1 MVATL
6 GLVLLD
12 IAIVVAVARALRV
25 VLDRVRQ
32 PPVMAEVLAGLVLGA
47 SLLGTLP
54 GDPTG
59 ALFPAD
65 ARDVLTVLGQVALA
79 GYVFTVGA
87 HLDLGALKAERGV
100 VLAVAAGS
108 FAVPF
113 VAGAALAL
121 AVHDGVA
128 ADPDLVPF
136 ALFLGTAFA
145 VTAFPVL
152 ARIVEARGLQEHL
165 AGRVALASAAAQEL
179 LVWPLLAVAVALGGT
194 GGGDERGPAA
204 TLLLSAA
211 ALAGVALLA
220 RAVLP
225 AVLRRWPRAAG
236 PAVLAAL
243 AAAAL
248 ATDRAGL
255 HVVLGAFLLGLALP
269 ARLREAGATILQT
282 RPLVV
287 LSALLLPVSFAL
299 PALRVDVW
307 ALGGDGLALLA
318 TVLAVAVAAKLGSA
332 TVAARATGVPPREA
346 LAVGTL
352 MNARGLVELVVL
364 SVGLQQGLIDQRLFS
379 VMVLMA
385 LATTFATGPLVA
397 RLTSAGEDRRRAG
410 RRSWAAVGSRP

>member
-1 MVATL
+1 MTTAS
-6 GLVLLD
+6 LVLLD
-12 IAIVVAVARALRV
+12 IAIVVVLARGLRV

-65 ARDVLTVLGQVALA
+65 VRDVLAVAGQVALA

-87 HLDLGALKAERGV
+87 DLDLRALRTERGV
-100 VLAVAAGS
+100 VLAVALAS

-113 VAGAALAL
+113 AAGAGLAL
-121 AVHDGVA
+121 AIHDDVA
-128 ADPDLVPF
+128 SRPERLAFV
-136 ALFLGTAFA
+136 LFLGTALA

-152 ARIVEARGLQEHL
+152 ARIVDARGLREQA
-165 AGRVALASAAAQEL
+165 AGRVALAAAAAQEL
-179 LVWPLLAVAVALGGT
+179 LVWPLLAVAVALGGS
-194 GGGDERGPAA
+194 GGADARGPGT

-211 ALAGVALLA
+211 ALVAVVVLA
-220 RAVLP
+220 RVVVAAVASRRP
-225 AVLRRWPRAAG
+225 AWTG
-236 PAVLAAL
+236 PAVLVAL

-255 HVVLGAFLLGLALP
+255 HVVVGAFLLGLALP
-269 ARLREAGATILQT
+269 AGLRRVGTAVLAT
-282 RPLVV
+282 RPLV
-287 LSALLLPVSFAL
+287 LASALLLPVSFAL
-299 PALRVDVW
+299 PALGVDVW
-307 ALGGDGLALLA
+307 ALGRGGVTLLGA
-318 TVLAVAVAAKLGSA
+318 VLAAAVVAKLGSA
-332 TVAARATGVPPREA
+332 ALAARAAGLPTRDA
-346 LAVGTL
+346 ATVGTL

-364 SVGLQQGLIDQRLFS
+364 SVGLQQGLIDQRLFT

-397 RLTSAGEDRRRAG
+397 RLTAARRPMRNEAPG
-410 RRSWAAVGSRP
+410 RPGLTWTP